1 MKNSFTTIFLV
12 ILSVGVFYVYVQ
24 PQYTKI
30 QDLIIQKTEYKDA
43 LDKAEQVAVKRDELL
58 KEYNAISKEN
68 MTRLDRI
75 LPLNLNTVKLVA
87 DINSVGGRHGITIR
101 NVGVTEPI
109 ADNAREVATGATKK
123 PFQSTTIR
131 FLFDA
136 DYNKLKD
143 FLRDLEASL
152 QLIDIQSIKIS
163 KITDLSGMYSYDV
176 SIQTYWIK

>member
-1 MKNSFTTIFLV
+1 MKNTFTTIFLV
-12 ILSVGVFYVYVQ
+12 ILSVGVFYLYVE
-24 PQYTKI
+24 PQYTKV

-43 LDKAEQVAVKRDELL
+43 LDKAEQVAIKRDELL
-58 KEYNAISKEN
+58 TEYNSISKAN

-75 LPLNLNTVKLVA
+75 LPVNLNTVKLVS
-87 DINSVGGRHGITIR
+87 DINSVAGRHGITIR
-101 NVGVTEPI
+101 SVGVTEPV

-123 PFQSTTIR
+123 PFQTTTIH

-136 DYNKLKD
+136 DYIKLKS

-152 QLIDIQSIKIS
+152 QLIDIQTIKIS
-163 KITDLSGMYSYDV
+163 KITDLTGMYSYDV